1 MEAVAFYIM
10 AALGLVSTVAAI
22 SRRDPL
28 MSAVWF
34 AGVAVSAGAILMLLR
49 ATLVAAAFMTVG
61 VGSSMVLALF
71 VAILTDPGKRL
82 RARQLRFGKVLA
94 AVAAG
99 YLAIVMAIAV
109 AAPPFMAAP
118 ASGEHFESPVTIGR
132 IMISQYAL
140 PFEFTGVMLLASAV
154 AAIVMARRGER
165 A

>member
-10 AALGLVSTVAAI
+10 AALGIVSVVAAV

-28 MSAVWF
+28 MSAIWF
-34 AGVAVSAGAILMLLR
+34 AGVAVSCGAILMLLR
-49 ATLVAAAFMTVG
+49 ATLVAAAFITVG

-71 VAILTDPGKRL
+71 VSMLTDQGKRQ
-82 RARQLRFGKVLA
+82 RARQLRFGKILA

-109 AAPPFMAAP
+109 AAPPFLAAP

-132 IMISQYAL
+132 IMISQYAV
-140 PFEFTGVMLLASAV
+140 PFELCGVLLLASAV
-154 AAIVMARRGER
+154 AAIVMARKGEG